1 MSHGRDGQEGSAG
14 TDLSAPDAFEEGVL
28 ALMPALRRYSRSLTR
43 SDPDGED
50 LLQDCV
56 EKVLARRAQWRGVN
70 LRAWTFTIMT
80 NLYRNTHRH
89 RAQHPE
95 VELNDEL
102 GLATAEDNTDPLEK
116 LRLERALDRLS
127 AENRS
132 VLMLVVIEGYRYQ
145 DVAEMMA
152 IPIGTVMSRLS
163 RARRQLA
170 EAMKDDNVVALRR
183 PK

>member
-1 MSHGRDGQEGSAG
+1 MSSSRDRMSEGVEANAA
-14 TDLSAPDAFEEGVL
+14 APDRFEEDVL
-28 ALMPALRRYSRSLTR
+28 ALMPALRRYSRSLVR

-70 LRAWTFTIMT
+70 LRAWAFTIMT
-80 NLYRNTHRH
+80 NLSRNQHRH
-89 RAQHPE
+89 TALHPQ
-95 VELNDEL
+95 VELDDDL
-102 GLATAEDNTDPLEK
+102 GLQAETYESDPLERS
-116 LRLERALDRLS
+116 RLERALNGLS

-145 DVAEMMA
+145 DVADMLA

-163 RARRQLA
+163 RARHQLA
-170 EAMKDDNVVALRR
+170 EAMKDDNVISMRR

>member
-1 MSHGRDGQEGSAG
+1 MSHGRDGQEGSMG
-14 TDLSAPDAFEEGVL
+14 TEPSVPDPFEENIL

-70 LRAWTFTIMT
+70 LRAWAFTIMT
-80 NLYRNTHRH
+80 NLYRNRHRH
-89 RAQHPE
+89 WVQHPE
-95 VELNDEL
+95 VELDDEL
-102 GLATAEDNTDPLEK
+102 GLASEADNADPLEK
-116 LRLERALDRLS
+116 LRLERALDGLS

-145 DVAEMMA
+145 DVADMMA

-170 EAMKDDNVVALRR
+170 EAMKDDNVIALRR

>member
-1 MSHGRDGQEGSAG
+1 MRGEKPRIRR
-14 TDLSAPDAFEEGVL
+14 FEEDVL
-28 ALMPALRRYSRSLTR
+28 ALMPALRRYSRSLVR

-70 LRAWTFTIMT
+70 LRAWAFTIMT
-80 NLYRNTHRH
+80 NLSRNRHRH
-89 RAQHPE
+89 TALHPQ
-95 VELNDEL
+95 VELDDNL
-102 GLATAEDNTDPLEK
+102 GLQAETQESDPLERS
-116 LRLERALDRLS
+116 RLERALNGLS

-145 DVAEMMA
+145 DVADMLA

-163 RARRQLA
+163 RARHQLA
-170 EAMKDDNVVALRR
+170 EAMKDDNVISMRR

>member
-1 MSHGRDGQEGSAG
+1 MSSSRDRMSEGAEANAA
-14 TDLSAPDAFEEGVL
+14 APDRFEEDVL
-28 ALMPALRRYSRSLTR
+28 ALMPALRRYSRSLVR

-70 LRAWTFTIMT
+70 LRAWAFTIMT
-80 NLYRNTHRH
+80 NLSRNRHRH
-89 RAQHPE
+89 TALHPQ
-95 VELNDEL
+95 VELDDDL
-102 GLATAEDNTDPLEK
+102 GLQAETKESDPLERS
-116 LRLERALDRLS
+116 RLERALNGLS

-132 VLMLVVIEGYRYQ
+132 VLMLVLIEGYRYQ
-145 DVAEMMA
+145 DVADMLA

-163 RARRQLA
+163 RARHQLA
-170 EAMKDDNVVALRR
+170 EAMKDDNVISMRR